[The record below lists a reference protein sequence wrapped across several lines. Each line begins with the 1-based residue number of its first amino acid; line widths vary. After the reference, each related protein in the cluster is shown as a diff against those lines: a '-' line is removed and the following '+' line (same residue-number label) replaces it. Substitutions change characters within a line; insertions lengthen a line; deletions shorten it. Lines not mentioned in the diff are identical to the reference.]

1 MRLYRKKKKFVLWG
15 KKERKKEYDRTKGR
29 KMLRIRKQK
38 DETLQEKEEICPL
51 GKRKKERKKEYNKLK
66 EGKC

>member
-15 KKERKKEYDRTKGR
+15 KKERKKER
-29 KMLRIRKQK
+29 Q
-38 DETLQEKEEICPL
+38 
-51 GKRKKERKKEYNKLK
+51 KEYNTVK

>member
-1 MRLYRKKKKFVLWG
+1 
-15 KKERKKEYDRTKGR
+15 
-29 KMLRIRKQK
+29 MLRIRKQK

-51 GKRKKERKKEYNKLK
+51 GKERKKERKKEYNTVK

>member
-1 MRLYRKKKKFVLWG
+1 
-15 KKERKKEYDRTKGR
+15 
-29 KMLRIRKQK
+29 MLRIRKQK

-51 GKRKKERKKEYNKLK
+51 GKERRKKERKKEYNTVK

>member
-1 MRLYRKKKKFVLWG
+1 
-15 KKERKKEYDRTKGR
+15 
-29 KMLRIRKQK
+29 MLRIRKQK

-51 GKRKKERKKEYNKLK
+51 GKERKKERNNTVK